1 MDIAMPGVDGIE
13 ATRLLRS
20 LSPAPHVL
28 ILTSL
33 SPSGTVER
41 AVEAGAEGFVSK
53 TDAADDIIRRI
64 HRGMRG
70 RAAVQHGQSET
81 ADRRSERHAAAFGVA
96 MRRAPCSTRCP
107 TASARP

>member
-1 MDIAMPGVDGIE
+1 MVLMDIAMPGVDGIE
-13 ATRLLRS
+13 ATRLRCS

-41 AVEAGAEGFVSK
+41 AVEAGARGSCRK
-53 TDAADDIIRRI
+53 PMRRTI
-64 HRGMRG
+64 SPPHHRGMRG

-81 ADRRSERHAAAFGVA
+81 ANRRSERHAAAF
-96 MRRAPCSTRCP
+96 APR
-107 TASARP
+107 